1 MSPPSSEPPAAP
13 SSRPPDGEHRRGGR
27 PDYLHQP
34 ARRPFLIGV
43 YLATNAIADAATIV
57 DGPDCAFFKTE
68 FIHGK
73 HDLNSTLLDVTGNHR
88 ILVSHVTTDDV
99 ATSKGERAVE
109 LCRSAAQMPG
119 IGLVMVTSLP
129 MVAIIGIQY
138 DQIIRQIEPEL
149 SADLVEVPG
158 RSLQGDW
165 LDGYEDVLKALARR
179 VPASPDDVAADS
191 VSIIGYLMDR
201 NEEDQRGNV
210 REFGRLVEGVGLRL
224 DSVWLSGRPWAELR
238 RASCS
243 GTLVALPMGREAA
256 RLIGEQTGAQVV
268 ELDVPFGAEHT
279 VRFVRGL
286 AAATGR
292 EQRAASFLRAEL
304 EDIAPRLEW
313 AVPHL
318 FLGKRVL
325 FSGAPD
331 LLPGFADMACELGM
345 EVLELSS
352 PARQPAWFEP
362 ASVRDLR
369 PVFDVSLDAVGQQA
383 LSSGGRPDLI
393 IGSTEALQAV
403 PPYVPGVE
411 LGFPSYSDHAFVDR
425 PHLGFRGYLQ
435 FVQRMAT
442 AMGLAAGR
450 IRR

>member
-1 MSPPSSEPPAAP
+1 MSPPSSPPPESASGPA
-13 SSRPPDGEHRRGGR
+13 SDQATAGGGR

-43 YLATNAIADAATIV
+43 YLATNAIPDAATIV

-99 ATSKGERAVE
+99 ATSKGERAIE
-109 LCRSAAQMPG
+109 LCRRADEMPE
-119 IGLVMVTSLP
+119 IALVMVTALP

-138 DQIIRQIEPEL
+138 DQIIRGLAEEL
-149 SADLVEVPG
+149 SSELVEIPG

-165 LDGYEDVLKALARR
+165 LDGYADVLEALARR
-179 VPASPDDVAADS
+179 TPTCADGIDPGS
-191 VSIIGYLMDR
+191 VSIIGHLMDR

-210 REFGRLVEGVGLRL
+210 RELYRLVEALGLRL
-224 DSVWLSGRPWAELR
+224 DSVWLSGRPWSELR
-238 RASCS
+238 QASRS
-243 GTLVALPMGREAA
+243 GTLVALPLGRQAA
-256 RLIGEQTGAQVV
+256 QLLAERTGADVV
-268 ELDVPFGAEHT
+268 ELEVPFGAEHSA
-279 VRFVRGL
+279 RFVRGL
-286 AAATGR
+286 GAATGR
-292 EQRAASFLRAEL
+292 EPQAEEL
-304 EDIAPRLEW
+304 VRRELLQIAPRLEW

-318 FLGKRVL
+318 FLGKRVI

-331 LLPGFADMACELGM
+331 LLAGFADLAQELGM
-345 EVLELSS
+345 EVLEMSS
-352 PARQPAWFEP
+352 PARRPSWFEP
-362 ASVRDLR
+362 ESVGDLQ
-369 PVFDVSLDAVGQQA
+369 PLFDVSLDAVGQQA
-383 LSSGGRPDLI
+383 LASAARPDLV
-393 IGSTEALQAV
+393 IGNTETLQAV

-411 LGFPSYSDHAFVDR
+411 LGYPSYADHAFVDR
-425 PHLGFRGYLQ
+425 PFLGFRGYLQ
-435 FVQRMAT
+435 LVQRMAS